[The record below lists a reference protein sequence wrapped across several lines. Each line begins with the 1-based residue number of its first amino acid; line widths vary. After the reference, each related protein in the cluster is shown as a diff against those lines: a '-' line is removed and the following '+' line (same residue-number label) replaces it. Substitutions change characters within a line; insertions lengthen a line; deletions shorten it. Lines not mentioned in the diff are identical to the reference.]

1 MTTGLKVDYFPLNCA
16 GGKYEVPLKLDKI
29 TFHSLKNCTVCRI
42 PTAERLLPA
51 FISNHPFIEKLW
63 LSGIVFFLFCWIIS
77 KIKRFL
83 EKSEKLLIRAARLF
97 YGTAENTFSDFFF
110 PPHMCLFPTAG
121 KTKHNQDWEIHW
133 VALLIT
139 ALIRCC
145 NQRLIKERKTLN
157 SQSLNVAYLLI
168 MFKGILFTKEEQ
180 RQRFQRHKW

>member
-110 PPHMCLFPTAG
+110 PLICVFFPLLVRQNIIRIG
-121 KTKHNQDWEIHW
+121 KFTELHYWSQLWSGVVTRDW
-133 VALLIT
+133 
-139 ALIRCC
+139 
-145 NQRLIKERKTLN
+145 
-157 SQSLNVAYLLI
+157 
-168 MFKGILFTKEEQ
+168 
-180 RQRFQRHKW
+180 